1 MPADG
6 VLLRLAG
13 VRKFFGGLHA
23 VDGVDLD
30 LHRGERRAVIGPN
43 GAGKTTLFNLVTGRL
58 VPDGGSISLAGRVL
72 NGWPPYRICRLGVSR
87 TFQITSIFK
96 RLTVFENV
104 QVSVLAHERR
114 TLNPLA
120 RFDRMAREDTASLL
134 DMVGLTGEAHRVS
147 GTLSYGD
154 QKRLE
159 LACALANQPTLLL
172 LDEPTAGLPALEKAS
187 VMELLLRIAGERDLT
202 LLFTEHDLAVIFGAA
217 DSISVLHQGR
227 IIASGSPAAVRAND
241 EVQRVY
247 LGELD
252 G

>member
-1 MPADG
+1 
-6 VLLRLAG
+6 
-13 VRKFFGGLHA
+13 VR
-23 VDGVDLD
+23 
-30 LHRGERRAVIGPN
+30 RGERRAVIGPN
-43 GAGKTTLFNLVTGRL
+43 GAGKTTLFNLITGRL
-58 VPDGGSISLAGRVL
+58 VPDRGAVMLAGRML

-114 TLNPLA
+114 TLNLVARFRRLA
-120 RFDRMAREDTASLL
+120 REKTAELL
-134 DMVGLTGEAHRVS
+134 QMVGLAGEADRVS

-159 LACALANQPTLLL
+159 LACALANEPILLL
-172 LDEPTAGLPALEKAS
+172 LDEPTAGLPAFEKAS
-187 VMELLLRIAGERDLT
+187 VMELLLRIAAERDLT

-227 IIASGSPAAVRAND
+227 IIANGTPDSVRAND

-247 LGELD
+247 LGERD
-252 G
+252 E